1 MEMEIDSY
9 RSLPGIN
16 QSILKKILTS
26 PLEFK
31 KAKEKQESAVQST
44 EDHFLFGTLV
54 DLMLTSTKQEFD
66 DKYVVIPDETK
77 CSEAIKY
84 IIDDVNKYIKE
95 VDENYQKALLSEY
108 GDKILYFC
116 NYFNYQA
123 NWKDD
128 TRVDKIIKE
137 GAQYFELLKSIAGKT
152 PVVQSEYAKAV
163 NCVAALKADA
173 FTKPYVDKKFY
184 TNQKI
189 AGVQI
194 LDKVVIAF
202 NHRGVLIKGEL
213 DRVIVN
219 PVTKEIIPIDF
230 KTTSKSI
237 NGFKY
242 EFWKY
247 RYDFQAA
254 VYYKG
259 ILESPQFKEYFEQ
272 GYELKNFLYI
282 VVEKDLTNVPMCFEI
297 SQDVLNIGFSGGVYE
312 DREYL
317 GFEQAL
323 SMYIYADVN
332 GEWTYSKEYIEN
344 GGKTVI

>member
-1 MEMEIDSY
+1 MEMENY
-9 RSLPGIN
+9 RNLPGIN

-44 EDHFLFGTLV
+44 EEHFLFGTLV

-77 CSEAIKY
+77 CSDAVKA
-84 IIDDVNKYIKE
+84 IIDKVSEYIQE
-95 VDENYQKALLSEY
+95 VAEDYFGTFLSEY
-108 GDKILYFC
+108 RDKILDCC
-116 NYFNYQA
+116 NNTNYQA

-137 GAQYFELLKSIAGKT
+137 GSEYFELLKSIAGKT
-152 PVVQSEYAKAV
+152 PVVQSEYSKAV
-163 NCVAALKADA
+163 NCVAALKADPY
-173 FTKPYVDKKFY
+173 TKPYVDKKFY

-194 LDKVVIAF
+194 LDKVIISF
-202 NHRGVLIKGEL
+202 THRGVLIKGEL

-219 PVTKEIIPIDF
+219 PNTKEITPIDF
-230 KTTSKSI
+230 KTTSKSV

-259 ILESPQFKEYFEQ
+259 ILESPQFKEYFDQ
-272 GYELKNFLYI
+272 GYVLNNFLYI
-282 VVEKDLTNVPMCFEI
+282 VVEKELTNVPLCFEI
-297 SQDVLNIGFSGGVYE
+297 SQEVLNIGFSGGVYE

-323 SMYIYADVN
+323 SMYIYAEVN
-332 GEWTYSKEYIEN
+332 GEWTYTKEYLEN
-344 GGKTVI
+344 GGKVLI

>member
-9 RSLPGIN
+9 RGLPGLN

-54 DLMLTSTKQEFD
+54 DLMLTSTKQDFD
-66 DKYVVIPDETK
+66 NRYVVVPDETK
-77 CSEAIKY
+77 CSETVKK
-84 IIDDVNKYIKE
+84 IIDEVSEYI
-95 VDENYQKALLSEY
+95 QKVAEDYFGTFLSEY
-108 GDKILYFC
+108 RDKILDCC
-116 NYFNYQA
+116 NNTNYQA

-137 GAQYFELLKSIAGKT
+137 GAEYFELLKSITGKT
-152 PVVQSEYAKAV
+152 PVAHSEYSKAV

-173 FTKPYVDKKFY
+173 FTQPYVDKKFY

-194 LDKVVIAF
+194 LDKVIIAF
-202 NHRGVLIKGEL
+202 NHNGVLIKGEL

-272 GYELKNFLYI
+272 GYVLKNFLYI

>member
-9 RSLPGIN
+9 RGLPGLN

-31 KAKEKQESAVQST
+31 KAKEKQETAVQST

-54 DLMLTSTKQEFD
+54 DLMLTSTKQDFD
-66 DKYVVIPDETK
+66 NRYVVVPDETK
-77 CSEAIKY
+77 CSDAVKGIVEEVANNVFQTET
-84 IIDDVNKYIKE
+84 IDCPLESYRED
-95 VDENYQKALLSEY
+95 
-108 GDKILYFC
+108 ILAACDFS
-116 NYFNYQA
+116 NYQA

-137 GAQYFELLKSIAGKT
+137 GAEYFELLKSITGKT
-152 PVVQSEYAKAV
+152 PVAHSEYSKAV

-194 LDKVVIAF
+194 LDKVIIAF
-202 NHRGVLIKGEL
+202 NHNGVLIKGEL

-259 ILESPQFKEYFEQ
+259 ILESPQFKEYFDQ
-272 GYELKNFLYI
+272 GYVLKNFLYI

>member
-1 MEMEIDSY
+1 MEMENY
-9 RSLPGIN
+9 RNLPGIN

-44 EDHFLFGTLV
+44 EEHFLFGTLV

-77 CSEAIKY
+77 CSDAVKA
-84 IIDDVNKYIKE
+84 IIDE
-95 VDENYQKALLSEY
+95 VSLRCPTGTGLEQCRNT
-108 GDKILYFC
+108 ILDFC
-116 NYFNYQA
+116 NQNNYQA

-137 GAQYFELLKSIAGKT
+137 GSEYFELLKSIAGKT
-152 PVVQSEYAKAV
+152 PVIQSEYSKAV
-163 NCVAALKADA
+163 NCVAALKADPY
-173 FTKPYVDKKFY
+173 TKPYVDKKFY

-194 LDKVVIAF
+194 LDKVIISF
-202 NHRGVLIKGEL
+202 TYSGVLIKGEL

-219 PVTKEIIPIDF
+219 PNTKEITPIDF

-259 ILESPQFKEYFEQ
+259 ILESPQFKEYFDQ
-272 GYELKNFLYI
+272 GYKLNNFLYI
-282 VVEKDLTNVPMCFEI
+282 VVEKDLTNVPVCFEI
-297 SQDVLNIGFSGGVYE
+297 SQEVLNIGFSGGVYE

-323 SMYIYADVN
+323 SMYIYAEVN
-332 GEWTYSKEYIEN
+332 GEWTYTKDYLEN
-344 GGKTVI
+344 GGKVLI

>member
-1 MEMEIDSY
+1 MEMENY
-9 RSLPGIN
+9 RNLPGIN

-44 EDHFLFGTLV
+44 EEHFLFGTLV

-77 CSEAIKY
+77 CSETVKGI
-84 IIDDVNKYIKE
+84 VNGVANTIFFSE
-95 VDENYQKALLSEY
+95 LSEHY
-108 GDKILYFC
+108 LENSRDSILMMC
-116 NYFNYQA
+116 NQYNYQA

-137 GAQYFELLKSIAGKT
+137 GAEYFELLKSIADKT
-152 PVVQSEYAKAV
+152 PVVQSEYSKAV
-163 NCVAALKADA
+163 NCVAALKADPY
-173 FTKPYVDKKFY
+173 TKPYVDKKFY

-194 LDKVVIAF
+194 LDKVIISF
-202 NHRGVLIKGEL
+202 THSGVLIKGEL

-219 PVTKEIIPIDF
+219 SNTKEITPIDF

-259 ILESPQFKEYFEQ
+259 ILESPQFKEYFDQ
-272 GYELKNFLYI
+272 GYKLNNFLYI
-282 VVEKDLTNVPMCFEI
+282 VVEKDLTNVPVCFEI
-297 SQDVLNIGFSGGVYE
+297 SQEVLNIGFSGGVYE

-323 SMYIYADVN
+323 SMYIYAEVN
-332 GEWTYSKEYIEN
+332 GEWTYTKDYLEN
-344 GGKTVI
+344 GGKVLI

>member
-1 MEMEIDSY
+1 MEMENY
-9 RSLPGIN
+9 RNLPGIN

-44 EDHFLFGTLV
+44 EEHFLFGTLV

-77 CSEAIKY
+77 CSDAVKA
-84 IIDDVNKYIKE
+84 IIDE
-95 VDENYQKALLSEY
+95 VSLRCPTETGLEQCRNT
-108 GDKILYFC
+108 ILDFC
-116 NYFNYQA
+116 NQNNYQA

-137 GAQYFELLKSIAGKT
+137 GSEYFELLKSIADKT
-152 PVVQSEYAKAV
+152 PVVQSEYSKAV
-163 NCVAALKADA
+163 NCVAALKADPY
-173 FTKPYVDKKFY
+173 TKPYVDKKFY

-194 LDKVVIAF
+194 LDKVIISF
-202 NHRGVLIKGEL
+202 THSGVLIKGEL

-219 PVTKEIIPIDF
+219 PNTKEITPIDF

-259 ILESPQFKEYFEQ
+259 ILESPQFKEYFDQ
-272 GYELKNFLYI
+272 GYKLNNFLYI
-282 VVEKDLTNVPMCFEI
+282 VVEKDLTNVPVCFEI
-297 SQDVLNIGFSGGVYE
+297 SQEVLNIGFSGGVYE

-323 SMYIYADVN
+323 SMYIYAEVN
-332 GEWTYSKEYIEN
+332 GEWTYTKDYLEN
-344 GGKTVI
+344 GGKVLI

>member
-1 MEMEIDSY
+1 M
-9 RSLPGIN
+9 
-16 QSILKKILTS
+16 
-26 PLEFK
+26 
-31 KAKEKQESAVQST
+31 
-44 EDHFLFGTLV
+44 
-54 DLMLTSTKQEFD
+54 
-66 DKYVVIPDETK
+66 
-77 CSEAIKY
+77 
-84 IIDDVNKYIKE
+84 
-95 VDENYQKALLSEY
+95 
-108 GDKILYFC
+108 
-116 NYFNYQA
+116 
-123 NWKDD
+123 
-128 TRVDKIIKE
+128 
-137 GAQYFELLKSIAGKT
+137 
-152 PVVQSEYAKAV
+152 
-163 NCVAALKADA
+163 
-173 FTKPYVDKKFY
+173 
-184 TNQKI
+184 
-189 AGVQI
+189 QI
-194 LDKVVIAF
+194 LDKVIIAF
-202 NHRGVLIKGEL
+202 NHNGVLIKGEL

-272 GYELKNFLYI
+272 GYVLKNFLYI

>member
-9 RSLPGIN
+9 RSLPGLN

-31 KAKEKQESAVQST
+31 KAKEKQESAVEST

-66 DKYVVIPDETK
+66 NRYVVVPDESK
-77 CSEAIKY
+77 CSETVKK
-84 IIDDVNKYIKE
+84 IIDEVSEYIQE
-95 VDENYQKALLSEY
+95 VAEDYFGTFLSEY
-108 GDKILYFC
+108 RDKILDCC
-116 NYFNYQA
+116 NNTNYQP

-128 TRVDKIIKE
+128 TRIDKIIKE
-137 GAQYFELLKSIAGKT
+137 GAEYFELLKSIAGKT
-152 PVVQSEYAKAV
+152 PVAQSEYAKAV
-163 NCVAALKADA
+163 NCVAALKADT

-202 NHRGVLIKGEL
+202 THMGVLIKGEL

>member
-1 MEMEIDSY
+1 MEMENY
-9 RSLPGIN
+9 RNLPGIN

-44 EDHFLFGTLV
+44 EEHFLFGTLV

-77 CSEAIKY
+77 CSDAVKA
-84 IIDDVNKYIKE
+84 IIDNVANIVFETETIDCPLESYRE
-95 VDENYQKALLSEY
+95 D
-108 GDKILYFC
+108 ILTAC
-116 NYFNYQA
+116 NTNNYQA

-137 GAQYFELLKSIAGKT
+137 GSEYFELLKSIAGKT
-152 PVVQSEYAKAV
+152 PVIQSEYSKAV
-163 NCVAALKADA
+163 NCVAALKADPY
-173 FTKPYVDKKFY
+173 TKPYVDKKFY

-194 LDKVVIAF
+194 LDKVIISF
-202 NHRGVLIKGEL
+202 THSGVLIKGEL

-219 PVTKEIIPIDF
+219 PNTKEITPIDF

-259 ILESPQFKEYFEQ
+259 ILESPQFKEYFDQ
-272 GYELKNFLYI
+272 GYKLNNFLYI
-282 VVEKDLTNVPMCFEI
+282 VVEKDLTNVPVCFEI
-297 SQDVLNIGFSGGVYE
+297 SQEVLNIGFSGGVYE

-323 SMYIYADVN
+323 SMYIYAEVN
-332 GEWTYSKEYIEN
+332 SEWTYTKDYLEN
-344 GGKTVI
+344 GGKVLI

>member
-1 MEMEIDSY
+1 MEMENY
-9 RSLPGIN
+9 RNLPGIN

-44 EDHFLFGTLV
+44 EEHFLFGTLV

-77 CSEAIKY
+77 CSDAVKA
-84 IIDDVNKYIKE
+84 IIDKVSEYIQE
-95 VDENYQKALLSEY
+95 VAEDYFGTFLSEY
-108 GDKILYFC
+108 RDKILDCC
-116 NYFNYQA
+116 NNTNYQA

-137 GAQYFELLKSIAGKT
+137 GSEYFELLKSIAGKT
-152 PVVQSEYAKAV
+152 PVVQSEYSKAV
-163 NCVAALKADA
+163 NCVAALKADPY
-173 FTKPYVDKKFY
+173 TKPYVDKKFY

-194 LDKVVIAF
+194 LDKVIISF
-202 NHRGVLIKGEL
+202 THRGVLIKGEL

-219 PVTKEIIPIDF
+219 PNTKEITPIDF

-259 ILESPQFKEYFEQ
+259 ILESPQFKEYFDQ
-272 GYELKNFLYI
+272 GYKLNNFLYI
-282 VVEKDLTNVPMCFEI
+282 VVEKDLTNVPVCFEI
-297 SQDVLNIGFSGGVYE
+297 SQEVLNIGFSGGVYE

-323 SMYIYADVN
+323 SMYIYAEVN
-332 GEWTYSKEYIEN
+332 SEWTYTKDYLEN
-344 GGKTVI
+344 GGKVLI